1 MRIAVIAWI
10 TNPIDASDIC
20 SGWNVAVCGGFNLVY
35 FWDTMSLQD
44 EIDKATEAAAK
55 EVKARYMKA
64 NRQREEWR
72 RQMRRVVLWLILF
85 AILFVVAYLQN
96 GG

>member
-1 MRIAVIAWI
+1 
-10 TNPIDASDIC
+10 
-20 SGWNVAVCGGFNLVY
+20 
-35 FWDTMSLQD
+35 MSTKLQD

-72 RQMRRVVLWLILF
+72 RQMRRALIGMALF
-85 AILFVVAYLQN
+85 AIIFVAAYIASQ
-96 GG
+96 